1 MTISRFLMFWRKF
14 KENNQPE
21 QRGQTPKKRTL
32 RTNRGDRPQ
41 KKHQTNIKSKKNYTK
56 IQLSAFE
63 KLVQFGILADID

>member
-21 QRGQTPKKRTL
+21 QRGQTP
-32 RTNRGDRPQ
+32 